1 MKLLSN
7 SCRIMA
13 LAIVLV
19 ICFASCKKD
28 NSSTDN
34 NTPKPVTGV
43 MLNSSANFGSI
54 MTDNNGRSLYFFA
67 IDANGTSGCADG
79 CAVVWPAFYKENPSI
94 GTGLTASD
102 FGVITR
108 ADGSKQTTYKG
119 WPLYYYQN
127 DAKAGDVNGDKVNN
141 TWFVAKA
148 DYTVMLANTQLV
160 GQNGVQYNSQM
171 QAGQGITQFITDAG
185 GHTLYAFAP
194 DKFNKNTF
202 TKSDFSNN
210 AVWPLYEMATVQ
222 SIPSVLDKT
231 QFAVIDV
238 FGRKQLT
245 YKGWPLYY
253 FGNDQMVR
261 GSTKGVSV
269 PQPGVWPITNTA
281 SAVAPVQ

>member
-1 MKLLSN
+1 
-7 SCRIMA
+7 MA
-13 LAIVLV
+13 LAIILM

-28 NSSTDN
+28 SSSTDN
-34 NTPKPVTGV
+34 NTPAPVTGV
-43 MLNSSANFGSI
+43 MLNSSGNFGSI

-67 IDANGTSGCADG
+67 IDANGSSGCTDG
-79 CAVVWPAFYKENPSI
+79 CAVLWPAFYKENPSI

-127 DAKAGDVNGDKVNN
+127 DTKAGDVNGDKIGN

-160 GQNGVQYNSQM
+160 GNNGTQYNSQM
-171 QAGQGITQFITDAG
+171 QPGQGITQLITDATG
-185 GHTLYAFAP
+185 RTLYAFSP
-194 DKFNKNTF
+194 DKYNKNTF

-210 AVWPLYEMATVQ
+210 AVWPVYEMASIQ

-231 QFAVIDV
+231 QFSVIDV
-238 FGRKQLT
+238 FGKKQLV

-269 PQPGVWPITNTA
+269 PQPGVWSVTNA
-281 SAVAPVQ
+281 STAVAPAP

>member
-1 MKLLSN
+1 M
-7 SCRIMA
+7 MA
-13 LAIVLV
+13 LAAIMMF
-19 ICFASCKKD
+19 CFASCKKD
-28 NSSTDN
+28 KSTDN
-34 NTPKPVTGV
+34 NTPGPVTGV
-43 MLNSSANFGSI
+43 TLTSNATFGNI
-54 MTDNNGRSLYFFA
+54 MTDNNGRALYFFA

-94 GTGLTASD
+94 GTGLTATD

-127 DAKAGDVNGDKVNN
+127 DAAAGDVKGDKVNN

-160 GQNGVQYNSQM
+160 GHNGTQYNSQM
-171 QAGQGITQFITDAG
+171 QPGQGITQFFTDASG
-185 GHTLYAFAP
+185 RTLYAFAP

-210 AVWPLYEMATVQ
+210 GVWPVYEMASVQ
-222 SIPSVLDKT
+222 SIPSILDKT
-231 QFAVIDV
+231 QFSVIDV
-238 FGRKQLT
+238 YGKKQLT

-253 FGNDQMVR
+253 FGNDLMVR
-261 GSTKGVSV
+261 GNTKGVSF
-269 PQPGVWPITNTA
+269 PQPGVWPVVNTLTGA
-281 SAVAPVQ
+281 APVQ

>member
-1 MKLLSN
+1 MNFLKS
-7 SCRIMA
+7 SCWMTA
-13 LAIVLV
+13 LAIVLM

-28 NSSTDN
+28 SSSTDN
-34 NTPKPVTGV
+34 AKPAPVTGV

-67 IDANGTSGCADG
+67 IDANGSSGCTDG

-94 GTGLTASD
+94 GTGLIASD
-102 FGVITR
+102 FGIITR
-108 ADGSKQTTYKG
+108 ADGNKQTTYKG

-127 DAKAGDVNGDKVNN
+127 DAKAGDVNGDKVGN

-160 GQNGVQYNSQM
+160 GHNGTQYNSQM
-171 QAGQGITQFITDAG
+171 QPGQGITQFITDAG
-185 GHTLYAFAP
+185 GRTLYAFSP

-210 AVWPLYEMATVQ
+210 GVWPVFEIASVQ

-231 QFAVIDV
+231 QFSVIDV
-238 FGRKQLT
+238 FGKKQLT

-253 FGNDQMVR
+253 FGNDLAVR
-261 GSTKGVSV
+261 GSTKGVSF
-269 PQPGVWPITNTA
+269 PQPGVWPVTNA
-281 SAVAPVQ
+281 STGVAPAQ

>member
-1 MKLLSN
+1 M
-7 SCRIMA
+7 MA
-13 LAIVLV
+13 LAIVLM

-28 NSSTDN
+28 GSSTDN
-34 NTPKPVTGV
+34 NTPGPVTGI
-43 MLNSSANFGSI
+43 MLNSRASFGNI

-67 IDANGTSGCADG
+67 IDANGTSGCTDG
-79 CAVVWPAFYKENPSI
+79 CAVTWPVFYKENPSI
-94 GTGLTASD
+94 GTGLITSD

-108 ADGSKQTTYKG
+108 TDGSKQTTYKG

-127 DAKAGDVNGDKVNN
+127 DAKAGDVNGDKVGNN
-141 TWFVAKA
+141 WFVAKA

-171 QAGQGITQFITDAG
+171 QPGQGITQFITDANG
-185 GHTLYAFAP
+185 RTLYAFSP

-210 AVWPLYEMATVQ
+210 SVWPIYEVASVQ

-231 QFAVIDV
+231 QFSIIDV
-238 FGRKQLT
+238 NGKKQIA

-261 GSTKGVSV
+261 GNTKGVSV
-269 PQPGVWPITNTA
+269 PQPGVWPVTNA
-281 SAVAPVQ
+281 STGVAPAQ

>member
-1 MKLLSN
+1 M
-7 SCRIMA
+7 MA
-13 LAIVLV
+13 LAAIMMF
-19 ICFASCKKD
+19 CFASCKKD
-28 NSSTDN
+28 KSTDN
-34 NTPKPVTGV
+34 TTPGPVTGV
-43 MLNSSANFGSI
+43 MLTSNASFGNI
-54 MTDNNGRSLYFFA
+54 MTDNNGRALYFFA

-94 GTGLTASD
+94 GTGLTATD

-127 DAKAGDVNGDKVNN
+127 DAATGDVKGDKVNN

-160 GQNGVQYNSQM
+160 GHNGTQYNSQM
-171 QAGQGITQFITDAG
+171 QPGQGITQLMTDAG
-185 GHTLYAFAP
+185 GRTLYAFAP

-210 AVWPLYEMATVQ
+210 GVWPIYEMSAVQ
-222 SIPSVLDKT
+222 SIPSILDKT
-231 QFAVIDV
+231 QFSVIDV
-238 FGRKQLT
+238 YGKKQLT

-253 FGNDQMVR
+253 FGNDLMVR
-261 GSTKGVSV
+261 GNTKGVSF
-269 PQPGVWPITNTA
+269 PQPGVWPVVNNLTGT
-281 SAVAPVQ
+281 APVQ